1 MSVCAVSTG
10 GGRYQHKAWR
20 KEHGQQLIDEYQR
33 ALDRVNTI
41 LPNHMQL
48 DDLPDLGNVDIE
60 HELMMGSVSNRLC
73 SYDDDDGDDD

>member
-1 MSVCAVSTG
+1 MPLCCVVCLLLLRRG
-10 GGRYQHKAWR
+10 CIPR
-20 KEHGQQLIDEYQR
+20 YQR

-60 HELMMGSVSNRLC
+60 HELMMGSVSNRLGGPT
-73 SYDDDDGDDD
+73 DDDHDDL